1 MADRKAQD
9 MKWRYLEEKVF
20 QGLMIAATLLAALVL
35 LIILGT
41 ILFKGAKALSLEM
54 LFRLP
59 KGGYYLGREG
69 GILNA
74 IVGSLQLAGGA
85 TLLALTISLPIVFY
99 LNYFTRPR
107 SLWPIIT
114 RFSLDVL
121 WGVPSIV
128 YGAFGFLLMTWLD
141 LKASLLLGIITLAF
155 LEIPIMGRAMD
166 EVFKLVPRDLLD
178 ASFSLGATRWETA
191 WKVVLRQT
199 LPGIVTAILIAFG
212 RAIGDAASVLLTAG
226 YTDNLTTSLF
236 QPVASLPLA
245 IFFQLGTPYPEVQQ
259 RAYAAAIILTLIIL
273 AVSFVSRRIARHYS
287 RHLVL

>member
-1 MADRKAQD
+1 
-9 MKWRYLEEKVF
+9 MKRRYLEEKIF
-20 QGLMIAATLLAALVL
+20 QSLMFAATLLVALMV

-41 ILFKGAKALSLEM
+41 ILLKGAKALSLEM

-59 KGGYYLGREG
+59 KGGYYFGREG

-74 IVGSLQLAGGA
+74 IIGSLQLAGGA
-85 TLLALTISLPIVFY
+85 TFLALLVSLPIVIY
-99 LNYFTRPR
+99 LNYFASPR
-107 SLWPIIT
+107 SLWPLIT

-128 YGAFGFLLMTWLD
+128 YGAFGFLLMVWLG
-141 LKASLLLGIITLAF
+141 LRASLLLGIITLAI
-155 LEIPIMGRAMD
+155 LEIPIMSRAID
-166 EVFKLVPRDLLD
+166 EVFKLVPRDLLE
-178 ASFSLGATRWETA
+178 ASFSLGATIWETA

-199 LPGIVTAILIAFG
+199 LPGIITATLIAFG

-226 YTDNLTTSLF
+226 YTDNLTTSLW

-245 IFFQLGTPYPEVQQ
+245 IFFQLATPYPEVQE
-259 RAYAAAIILTLIIL
+259 RAYAAAIVLTLIIL